1 MTDRGVIYYATGT
14 EYVEQAL
21 RSAESLKRHN
31 DLSVT
36 VYSDKEID
44 SPYVDSVVTIS
55 PSEYPLYDRI
65 NYFKQ
70 TPYDR
75 TIQMDTDTYILGDLS
90 PVFELLDRFNIAA
103 AYDEYRDTAT
113 EQSRFE
119 NVDIDAPDSFPEFQ
133 CGVIAYRNNETVQS
147 FFDDWQARYGPY
159 RDRNLLDQPHFREAL
174 YNNEIAVGTLPS
186 EYNVRINFGGFLYND
201 AKVIHYAGSENRPF
215 VGTEVPDAEFSEGLA
230 DTLNHDTPRSR
241 VVIVKPREGIRVLPT
256 VDKSNSMRYR
266 IRRSVN
272 ERGVVGTLRR
282 AVEKLV
288 CKRLS

>member
-1 MTDRGVIYYATGT
+1 MPDRGVIYYATGHP
-14 EYVEQAL
+14 YVKQATL
-21 RSAESLKRHN
+21 SAESLKAHN
-31 DLSVT
+31 DVGVT
-36 VYSDKEID
+36 MYTDQQVD
-44 SPYVDSVVTIS
+44 SPHVDNVVEIT
-55 PSEYPLYDRI
+55 PGEHPFYDRI
-65 NYFKQ
+65 NYFRQ
-70 TPYDR
+70 TPYER
-75 TIQMDTDTYILGDLS
+75 TIQMDTDTYIIGDLS
-90 PVFELLDRFNIAA
+90 PVFELLNRFDIAA
-103 AYDEYRDTAT
+103 AYDEHRDTAT
-113 EQSRFE
+113 ERRGFE
-119 NVDIDAPDSFPEFQ
+119 NVDIDVPDSFPEFQ
-133 CGVIAYRNNETVQS
+133 CGVIAYRNNETVQLL
-147 FFDDWQARYGPY
+147 FDDWQTHYEPY

-241 VVIVKPREGIRVLPT
+241 VVIVKPREGICVLPT

-266 IRRSVN
+266 IRRSVD

-288 CKRLS
+288 CKRLP